1 VKIGAEMIKLPG
13 MLMVGAVGRGIGKTR
28 FACSLIKKFGS
39 QRNIIGIK
47 VTTVEKADG
56 TCPRGGSGC
65 GVCSS
70 LQGHYYITEELDKH
84 TNKDTC
90 RMLAAGAGR
99 VFWLRVLKKH
109 LEEGINALLDI
120 IGDDVVSV
128 CESNSLRRIV
138 EPGLFIMI
146 KSCGAK
152 NSKVSAK
159 GVIRY
164 VDRIICFDGSE
175 FDIGADE
182 IGLVEGKW
190 TCKMQA
196 TAIIMAGGG
205 SVRMGQDKA
214 MLSISGQGTPF
225 CNTSQNGNPQPM
237 IKHIADQLRPYFNQI
252 LISSNDTSKYYFLGL
267 EVIPD
272 KVKGHGPL
280 GGIASALNASA
291 NELNFVVACDIPK
304 VDTVL
309 MKTMLRQAGDFDA
322 VVPKIGRSNYEPL
335 FAVYKKDV
343 LAAVDAALLSGNNR
357 IIDALA
363 GCKVKYM
370 DIVDAGRLKNI
381 NTMDDYREFI
391 GKESDACI

>member
-1 VKIGAEMIKLPG
+1 MKIGVEMIKLPG
-13 MLMVGAVGRGIGKTR
+13 MLMVGAVGRGIGKTG
-28 FACSLIKKFGS
+28 FVCSLIRRFSS
-39 QRNIIGIK
+39 QCNIIGIK
-47 VTTVEKADG
+47 VTAVEKADG

-84 TNKDTC
+84 TDKDTC
-90 RMLAAGAGR
+90 RMLVAGAGQ
-99 VFWLRVLKKH
+99 VFWLRVLKKY

-120 IGDDVVSV
+120 IGNDAVLI
-128 CESNSLRRIV
+128 CESNSLRRVV

-152 NSKVSAK
+152 DSKVSAK
-159 GVIRY
+159 DIIQY
-164 VDRIICFDGSE
+164 ADRIVCFDGNE
-175 FDIGADE
+175 FDIDIDE
-182 IGLVEGKW
+182 IGLIEGKW

-196 TAIIMAGGG
+196 TAIIMAGGD
-205 SVRMGQDKA
+205 STRMGQDKA
-214 MLSISGQGTPF
+214 MLSVSER
-225 CNTSQNGNPQPM
+225 GNPQPM

-252 LISSNDTSKYYFLGL
+252 LVSSNDTSKYGFLGL
-267 EVIPD
+267 EVVPD

-280 GGIASALNASA
+280 GGIASALNTSAS
-291 NELNFVVACDIPK
+291 ELNFVVACDIPQ

-322 VVPKIGRSNYEPL
+322 VVPKIGWSNYEPL

-343 LAAVDAALLSGNNR
+343 LATVEAALLSGNNR

-370 DIVDAGRLKNI
+370 NIADAGQLKNI

-391 GKESDACI
+391 GKESDVVV